1 MDLSYKPGTIAN
13 CNNPLC
19 CMNTTE
25 MADDQ
30 NNAAGFWGSFTCDLP
45 QWTFEEMLWHIQ
57 ETHGDVCN
65 FKTISLLPKYLLL
78 GRILV
83 LLCYELGLRNQLKNR
98 FLRKFE

>member
-1 MDLSYKPGTIAN
+1 MHLSDVHMDLSYKPGTIAN

-65 FKTISLLPKYLLL
+65 FKTILLLPTY
-78 GRILV
+78 
-83 LLCYELGLRNQLKNR
+83 Y
-98 FLRKFE
+98 

>member
-78 GRILV
+78 LDRILV
-83 LLCYELGLRNQLKNR
+83 LRIGFAKSAEK
-98 FLRKFE
+98 

>member
-1 MDLSYKPGTIAN
+1 
-13 CNNPLC
+13 
-19 CMNTTE
+19 MNTTE

-65 FKTISLLPKYLLL
+65 FKTISLLPTLMYQKKVY
-78 GRILV
+78 I
-83 LLCYELGLRNQLKNR
+83 E
-98 FLRKFE
+98 RK

>member
-1 MDLSYKPGTIAN
+1 
-13 CNNPLC
+13 
-19 CMNTTE
+19 MNTTE
-25 MADDQ
+25 MADDE